1 MYTTLSN
8 ASKNMGLQEN
18 EKKTKIMASTPNN
31 RARNI
36 GHQFTVDNSTFKVV
50 DKFTYLGSLIIKE
63 NVMTEEIKQRIILAN
78 KCYFGLSRHMRSR
91 NLSQK
96 TKITIYKTLI
106 QPVLIYGSETWTI
119 SKADENL
126 LLIFER
132 RSLRRIFGGICEKGI
147 WRRRYKYEIYHRY
160 KYTFGGKDVVSLIKI
175 GRLRWAGHLARS
187 QQNNP
192 PRRILMSQ
200 PVESRSRGRPKLR
213 WRDGVDEDGKKI
225 GAANWQQLAMDRTD
239 WHNIL
244 GKVEALL

>member
-8 ASKNMGLQEN
+8 ASINMGLQVKEEN
-18 EKKTKIMASTPNN
+18 SKIMTSTPKN

-36 GHQFTVDNSTFKVV
+36 GHQFTVDNSTFEVV
-50 DKFTYLGSLIIKE
+50 DKFAYLDSLIAKE
-63 NVMTEEIKQRIILAN
+63 NVMMEEIKRRIILAN
-78 KCYFGLSRHMRSR
+78 KCYFGLSRQMRSR

-96 TKITIYKTLI
+96 TKITIYKTFI
-106 QPVLIYGSETWTI
+106 QPVLTYGSETLTI

-132 RSLRRIFGGICEKGI
+132 RILRRIFGGICENGV
-147 WRRRYKYEIYHRY
+147 WRRRYNYEIYHRY
-160 KYTFGGKDVVSLIKI
+160 KYIFGSKVIVSLIKI
-175 GRLRWAGHLARS
+175 RRLRWAGHLARS

-213 WRDGVDEDGKKI
+213 WRDGVAEDGRKI
-225 GAANWQQLAMDRTD
+225 GTAN
-239 WHNIL
+239 
-244 GKVEALL
+244 